1 MATLRPIAADAPEL
15 AAALKDAHLPTED
28 LADGGRTFFG
38 LDEGGQ
44 PVGYAGYELY
54 GEEALL
60 RSVVVLPEQ
69 RGKGYGRA
77 ITDAVLAEAAKAGAR
92 RAFLL
97 TTTAEAFFARR
108 SRWPATRSISDAGS
122 PPGRSRRSSPFST
135 LTMVD
140 STPTALAPASRISGI
155 LVPRSAST

>member
-97 TTTAEAFFARR
+97 TTTADGFFPRFGFR
-108 SRWPATRSISDAGS
+108 
-122 PPGRSRRSSPFST
+122 
-135 LTMVD
+135 
-140 STPTALAPASRISGI
+140 RISRAEVPPDVRTSVEFHSACPESAWRRWSGCTRAP
-155 LVPRSAST
+155 PRSPRRTSSCARARGP